1 MPGRRSVPGAAP
13 DEETVPPGPVF
24 RSVRALATIAALAGG
39 VLLLAAGL
47 LTVGAIGFRLLARW
61 GEAGWLPEAIAR
73 PLAAHTEL
81 VGPAVALAAFAFLPY
96 AQLRRGHVRIDFVTA
111 GLPARAKAGLTA
123 LADLALAAVALVLAR
138 QTLLAAEDLARYG
151 QTTMVLRLPE
161 SWAYWPS
168 AGALALL
175 ALVSLATAWDQGGRM
190 LAGRPARTGP

>member
-1 MPGRRSVPGAAP
+1 MPAAGDP
-13 DEETVPPGPVF
+13 LDETVPAGPVM
-24 RSVRALATIAALAGG
+24 RAVEQLSTGAALAGG
-39 VLLLAAGL
+39 ALLLAAGL
-47 LTVGAIGFRLLARW
+47 LTVGAIGFRLLSRW
-61 GEAGWLPEAIAR
+61 GSAGFLPELLAR

-111 GLPARAKAGLTA
+111 RLPARARAGLTA
-123 LADLALAAVALVLAR
+123 LADLALAAAALVLAR
-138 QTLLAAEDLARYG
+138 QTWLAAADLARYG

-175 ALVSLATAWDQGGRM
+175 ALVSLATAWDRGSHV
-190 LAGRPARTGP
+190 LARRPARTGP